1 MNKITKLIVTAIAG
15 LSIAFPTVTAFA
27 GVGDKGVDWSV
38 YQGNN
43 GVYGYSGDTFT
54 ISQIG
59 GIVGN
64 SIYDQSTYASQIAGS
79 RANGKYAHTYIW
91 FQSVTSNA
99 QAKKALDYFL
109 PKVTAPKSSIVALD
123 VEAGSANTAVVKYA
137 LAYIKA
143 QGYTPLLYGYKD
155 FLTSNL
161 DLADIAKTYGLWLAE
176 YPDYNVTTEPNY
188 NYFPSYDNIQIFQFT
203 STYKA
208 GGLDGN
214 VDLTGVTDNGYTSN
228 STNVPESSQNGSSE
242 VVEQPSVIVPET
254 PQTSTGTYT
263 VVSGDTLSSIASKY
277 NTTYQA
283 LAQLNGIT
291 NPNLIGIGQVLKVT
305 GTASTPTA
313 SNTYTVQS
321 GDTLSGIASKFGTTY
336 QILAQINGISNPNAI
351 YVGQVVTY
359 QGTAQTSSQ
368 SYTVRSGDNLS
379 SIASSL
385 GTTVSRLVNANGISN
400 ANLIYAGQVL
410 NY

>member
-1 MNKITKLIVTAIAG
+1 MNKITKLIVTAVAG
-15 LSIAFPTVTAFA
+15 LSIAFPALTAFA
-27 GVGDKGVDWSV
+27 GVNDKGVDWSV

-43 GVYGYSGDTFT
+43 GVYGYSGDTFV

-59 GIVGN
+59 GKNAYG
-64 SIYDQSTYASQIAGS
+64 IYDQSTYTSQIAS
-79 RANGKYAHTYIW
+79 ARANGKHAHTYIW
-91 FQSVTSNA
+91 FESVKSNA
-99 QAKKALDYFL
+99 EAKQILDYFI
-109 PKVTAPKSSIVALD
+109 PKVKAPKGSIIALD
-123 VEAGSANTAVVKYA
+123 VESGTANTNVIKYA
-137 LAYIKA
+137 LGYIKA

-161 DLADIAKTYGLWLAE
+161 DLTSIAKTYGLWLAE

-188 NYFPSYDNIQIFQFT
+188 NYFPSFDNIQIFQFT

-228 STNVPESSQNGSSE
+228 STNLPESSQNGSSE

-254 PQTSTGTYT
+254 PQTNTQTYK
-263 VVSGDTLSSIASKY
+263 VVSGDTLSSIATKY

-291 NPNLIGIGQVLKVT
+291 NPNLIGIGQVLKVN
-305 GTASTPTA
+305 GTTSTPTA

-336 QILAQINGISNPNAI
+336 QALAQINGISNPNAI
-351 YVGQVVTY
+351 YIGQVITY

-379 SIASSL
+379 SIAKTL
-385 GTTVSRLVNANGISN
+385 GTTVSHLVSVNSISN

>member
-1 MNKITKLIVTAIAG
+1 MNKITKLIITAIAG
-15 LSIAFPTVTAFA
+15 LSIVFPTVTAFA

-43 GVYGYSGDTFT
+43 GVYGYSGDTFV

-59 GIVGN
+59 GKNAYG
-64 SIYDQSTYASQIAGS
+64 IYDQSTYASQIANA
-79 RANGKYAHTYIW
+79 RANGKNAHTYIW
-91 FQSVTSNA
+91 FESVKSNA
-99 QAKKALDYFL
+99 EAKQILDYFI
-109 PKVTAPKSSIVALD
+109 PKVKAPKGSIIALD
-123 VEAGSANTAVVKYA
+123 VESGTANTDVIKYA
-137 LAYIKA
+137 LGYIKA

-155 FLTSNL
+155 SLTRNL
-161 DLADIAKTYGLWLAE
+161 DLSSIAKTYGLWLAE
-176 YPDYNVTTEPNY
+176 YPNYEVTTEPNY
-188 NYFPSYDNIQIFQFT
+188 NYFPSFDNVQIFQFT

-214 VDLTGVTDNGYTSN
+214 VDLTGVTDNGYTKK
-228 STNVPESSQNGSSE
+228 PESSQNGSSE
-242 VVEQPSVIVPET
+242 VIEQPNIIVQET
-254 PQTSTGTYT
+254 PQTESGTYT
-263 VVSGDTLSSIASKY
+263 VRSGDTLSSIATKY

-283 LAQLNGIT
+283 LAQLNGIS
-291 NPNLIGIGQVLKVT
+291 NPNLIGIGQVLKVN
-305 GTASTPTA
+305 GTVSTPTA
-313 SNTYTVQS
+313 SKVYTVQS

-336 QILAQINGISNPNAI
+336 QALAQINGISNPNAI
-351 YVGQVVTY
+351 YIGQVITY

-385 GTTVSRLVNANGISN
+385 GTTISHLVNANGISN
-400 ANLIYAGQVL
+400 ANLIYVGQVL